1 MSDLLYKKYGATV
14 TDPSEGMQ
22 AGLTAQK
29 ANLTSV
35 LGGIKDLMTNQEAQY
50 QQENTTNVQNYLKT
64 KLQDGGLNS
73 ALTTPED
80 QDIIKQRFGN
90 MINMGDVSKTITD
103 QTDLLKKTAIETA
116 YTEADKHLTVE
127 GGRDPL
133 KATTAFKNTLLANG
147 ATTAFADEQLP
158 SYIAKKATEVQNIQ
172 TAKLQEHETRVN
184 HVLDM
189 AAKMDP
195 VTKKSGGH
203 DAGMMAIEASIA
215 NLPEHEKKAARESLR
230 TELEKAG
237 KLTDY
242 QTTIMKDYNDAY
254 AVEGTRRVNDAKNK
268 SIVLKDQLKN
278 VLDNGVQ
285 EKYIKAVASS
295 GGITDAKGNLSQSIV
310 NQLGNVINNPL
321 EKWAGAFSESGKLRQ
336 IRRDLG
342 AKLPGDEADAILL
355 QAFQDAYDGDG
366 FLGNDLNRAG
376 FDRINATVARLT
388 ANYENKV
395 KLTQAATAADINVSE
410 VEANVLQNAVNLRR
424 SLFAAGRDEQLSR
437 GKSVTDPLTSESI
450 DKTYANFK
458 AKMGFGETTATQA
471 VGGDTTT
478 TAPKTNA
485 QNAKAAVE
493 AEKKKINNISG
504 KVTVVPASPDPSVPT
519 AAAATP
525 DNKKVLLAKDAPQK
539 LVPNAIKNIFNGGL
553 QKWADSLNTDTV
565 AKMGGGGA
573 TTAEASTGP
582 VDPVRAATDRRNGI
596 VGVGKDR
603 YNIKSY
609 ATKDGHE
616 NSVAKVYNSTP
627 NFNTDTD
634 IDKYISKVA
643 PSSKVT
649 GKMVMASAKKYN
661 VSPKMMIAI
670 MKADS
675 SIGTAG
681 LGVKTNNPGNV
692 GNDDAGNKVY
702 YEALRDGVDAVAR
715 NLSKRKV
722 KGTK

>member
-1 MSDLLYKKYGATV
+1 MSDLAYKKYGFTV
-14 TDPSEGMQ
+14 NDNSEAMQ
-22 AGLTAQK
+22 AGIDSQK
-29 ANLTSV
+29 KNLTDV
-35 LGGIKDLMTNQEAQY
+35 LAGVTGLMKTQEDRY
-50 QQENTTNVQNYLKT
+50 KQENTLNVQNYFKD
-64 KLQDGGLNS
+64 KLQAGGLNA
-73 ALTTPED
+73 ALTQPINQEE
-80 QDIIKQRFGN
+80 IKAKFGDRIDLGAVN
-90 MINMGDVSKTITD
+90 TTATA
-103 QTDLLKKTAIETA
+103 QTDLLKRTAIESA
-116 YTEADKHLTVE
+116 VTEADKHLTVE

-133 KATTAFKNTLLANG
+133 KATAAFKNALLANG

-189 AAKMDP
+189 AAKIDP

-215 NLPEHEKKAARESLR
+215 SLPENEKRAARESLR

-237 KLTDY
+237 ELTKY

-268 SIVLKDQLKN
+268 SIVLKDQLKLA
-278 VLDNGVQ
+278 LDNGVQ

-310 NQLGNVINNPL
+310 NQLGDAVNNPI

-342 AKLPGDEADAILL
+342 DKLPGDTADAILL
-355 QAFQDAYDGDG
+355 QAFQDAYDGGG
-366 FLGNDLNRAG
+366 FFGNDLNQAG
-376 FDRINATVARLT
+376 FDRINSTVARLT

-410 VEANVLQNAVNLRR
+410 VEADVLQNAVNLRR

-458 AKMGFGETTATQA
+458 AKMGFGKTTTPPP
-471 VGGDTTT
+471 VDGDTAT
-478 TAPKTNA
+478 TAPQTNA

-504 KVTVVPASPDPSVPT
+504 KTTVVPASPDPSVP
-519 AAAATP
+519 AAAATH

-539 LVPNAIKNIFNGGL
+539 LVPDAIKNIFNGGL
-553 QKWADSLNTDTV
+553 QKWADSLNADAV
-565 AKMGGGGA
+565 AKMGGGA
-573 TTAEASTGP
+573 STAEASTGP

-616 NSVAKVYNSTP
+616 NSVAKIYNSIP
-627 NFNTDTD
+627 NFNIDID

-661 VSPKMMIAI
+661 VSPKMMIAV
-670 MKADS
+670 MQADS

-715 NLSKRKV
+715 NLSKRKI